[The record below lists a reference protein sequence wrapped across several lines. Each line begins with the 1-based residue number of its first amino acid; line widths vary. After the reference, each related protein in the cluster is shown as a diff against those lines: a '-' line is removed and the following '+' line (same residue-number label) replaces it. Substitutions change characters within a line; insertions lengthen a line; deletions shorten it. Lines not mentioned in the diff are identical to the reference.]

1 MCIRDSVQQG
11 NKVKITENQLT
22 FYSTVGVKTIQLT
35 PAEVVSLNI
44 THFKLEKDQLRLLR
58 DRLLARNLERRIG
71 LPLDERAKHIFKKMS
86 QKQKVWTLSE
96 WQEVTNYLIGRG
108 KGLTPV
114 SYTHLHAFGLN
125 AFIGDE
131 RDEVYDALAA
141 EKIHINSSVPI
152 TPNTIPP
159 IMELLR
165 HGVNVHLGCDNIYDC
180 WSPYG
185 LSLIHI

>member
-1 MCIRDSVQQG
+1 VQQG

-108 KGLTPV
+108 KGLTPSGDDILV
-114 SYTHLHAFGLN
+114 AYQTIL
-125 AFIGDE
+125 FI
-131 RDEVYDALAA
+131 LA
-141 EKIHINSSVPI
+141 
-152 TPNTIPP
+152 
-159 IMELLR
+159 
-165 HGVNVHLGCDNIYDC
+165 D
-180 WSPYG
+180 
-185 LSLIHI
+185 